1 MRDYYEIGA
10 TPIDEPC
17 AATGEED
24 YSRRARMECRALIN
38 QLYRQLPHDAADF
51 IELRIKAHGHDFG
64 TYYEVVA
71 YFDDEDRRAESLA
84 MQAGDELPYLI
95 CLGRRSPAPNSNGRR
110 LFHQTTRLI
119 KAGASRQKEKP

>member
-10 TPIDEPC
+10 TPIEEPC

-64 TYYEVVA
+64 TYYETICVYSNDEGEA
-71 YFDDEDRRAESLA
+71 YAFMLE
-84 MQAGDELPYLI
+84 
-95 CLGRRSPAPNSNGRR
+95 
-110 LFHQTTRLI
+110 
-119 KAGASRQKEKP
+119 AGAPEYWDEQAKKEISQ

>member
-71 YFDDEDRRAESLA
+71 YFDDED
-84 MQAGDELPYLI
+84 G
-95 CLGRRSPAPNSNGRR
+95 AP
-110 LFHQTTRLI
+110 
-119 KAGASRQKEKP
+119 KA

>member
-17 AATGEED
+17 ASVGEPD

-38 QLYRQLPHDAADF
+38 QLYRQLPEDASGC

-71 YFDDEDRRAESLA
+71 YFDDEDEHAESLA
-84 MQAGDELPYLI
+84 MQAGDELPYTWDDEARAELTAA
-95 CLGRRSPAPNSNGRR
+95 GYYEREPANV
-110 LFHQTTRLI
+110 
-119 KAGASRQKEKP
+119 

>member
-1 MRDYYEIGA
+1 MRDYYEIGT

-38 QLYRQLPHDAADF
+38 HLYRQLPHDAADF
-51 IELRIKAHGHDFG
+51 IELRTKAHGHDFG

-71 YFDDEDRRAESLA
+71 YFDDEDERAESLA
-84 MQAGDELPYLI
+84 MQAGDELPYRWDDEARTELM
-95 CLGRRSPAPNSNGRR
+95 A
-110 LFHQTTRLI
+110 
-119 KAGASRQKEKP
+119 AGYFTAQPSQITA